1 MKSVSQT
8 RRVILVPDRV
18 HLAAKVQAA
27 SEGITLSQFADEALE
42 AELRRR
48 RERELRTV
56 SQAAPV
62 PVQSRG

>member
-48 RERELRTV
+48 RERELRAVATA
-56 SQAAPV
+56 SLP
-62 PVQSRG
+62 PVQTRG